1 MMNSAESTIPPD
13 RRTGGA
19 GKSEAQVSLLGGV
32 LGGLRGTLGGGQ
44 QALESA
50 EDVLDEFDDATE
62 EVVREG
68 GIQSLGEV
76 LDVVH
81 GGLTFLRSF

>member
-1 MMNSAESTIPPD
+1 MNSAESTIPPD

-19 GKSEAQVSLLGGV
+19 GKSEAQVSLLVGV
-32 LGGLRGTLGGGQ
+32 LGGTLAGGGQ

-50 EDVLDEFDDATE
+50 EDALDEIDDATE

-68 GIQSLGEV
+68 GRQSLGEV

>member
-1 MMNSAESTIPPD
+1 MNSAESTIPPD

-19 GKSEAQVSLLGGV
+19 GKSEDQVSLLGGAV
-32 LGGLRGTLGGGQ
+32 SALGGQ

-50 EDVLDEFDDATE
+50 EDALDEFDDATE

-68 GIQSLGEV
+68 GRQSLGEV